1 MNQHLRSHQYYT
13 LNDLSSIG
21 FSRTQGRRLLDALT
35 GMGTTHISQT
45 GGGERRIAPMLFE
58 AIQQVHAQLRPTR
71 VSTDFVQA
79 VLRAV
84 DAPRAVP
91 AAPQQDIWDTAL
103 NLAVYVGDT
112 RLRLIGLWE
121 MLESHGQV
129 NGIQIPDWHQSFYTE
144 YSNALR

>member
-1 MNQHLRSHQYYT
+1 MSQSLRTHQHYT

-21 FSRTQGRRLLDALT
+21 FSKTQGRRLLDALT
-35 GMGTTHISQT
+35 GMGTTHLSQT
-45 GGGERRIAPMLFE
+45 GAGERRITPTLFE
-58 AIQQVHAQLRPTR
+58 AIQQVYAQLRPTR

-84 DAPRAVP
+84 DAPRAIP
-91 AAPQQDIWDTAL
+91 AAPQQDVWDTAL

-129 NGIQIPDWHQSFYTE
+129 NGIQIPDWHRGFYAE
-144 YSNALR
+144 YSNGAR